1 MRVRVPLA
9 ALALVVSSAG
19 PPAAGAQP
27 AGAQTPANAAPTA
40 APAAP
45 DRRVA
50 RRYSVEDFFTTVAWG
65 GASFSRDGQRLL
77 LSGNPTG
84 VFNAYVVPVAGP
96 AAGGEPQALTTSTT
110 DAVRAVSFFRTD
122 DRVLYTKDRG
132 GDELNHLY
140 VRELDGRV
148 RDLTPGDR
156 LKAAFAGWS
165 RAGDRFYVTTNE
177 RDPKAF
183 DVYEYAAD
191 GYARTL
197 LYQNAGAF
205 FPAGVSPDGRYVALA
220 KAIGAADA
228 DVYLFDRR
236 TGKTENLTPHTGAV
250 ANDAAD
256 FDADG
261 SALYLTTDEGGE
273 FTRLDRL
280 DLATRTRT
288 TVLAPKW
295 DVMYA
300 DVSHDGKYLAVGVN
314 ADARTDVQ
322 LYALPS
328 MRRVPTP
335 AVPGEAG
342 ASVTGV
348 VFSDDGRRVAF
359 YASSSRAPND
369 LYVAEVDGAGG
380 GATAARG
387 LTRSLNPRIAPAD
400 LVDARVARFRSYD
413 GVEVP
418 GILYLPHGAAPNAR
432 VPAVVMVHGG
442 PGGQARLG
450 WNPLAQYLVNHGY
463 ALYDVNNRGSSGY
476 GKTFFTMDVRRHG
489 EADLGDV
496 VAAKGLLEQTGVVD
510 TARTAVAGGSYG
522 GYMVLA
528 ALTLRPTAFA
538 AGVDLFGPSNWVRT
552 LESIP
557 AWWGAQRDALFAK
570 MGDPATDGERLRR
583 VSPVFHADR
592 IRRPLMVLQGAN
604 DPRVLQRESDEI
616 VAAARRNGVPVEY
629 LVFPDEGHGF
639 VKRDNQLKGYQ
650 AVLDFLDRHVK
661 SAGHA
666 EQARGG
672 A

>member
-1 MRVRVPLA
+1 MRVRAPLA
-9 ALALVVSSAG
+9 ALAVLAVSHAG
-19 PPAAGAQP
+19 PPAAGAQSP
-27 AGAQTPANAAPTA
+27 SAAPPPAAHPTH
-40 APAAP
+40 APA
-45 DRRVA
+45 RRAV
-50 RRYSVEDFFTTVAWG
+50 RRYSVEDFFTTVAYG

-77 LSGNPTG
+77 LSANPTG
-84 VFNAYVVPVAGP
+84 VYNAYVIP
-96 AAGGEPQALTTSTT
+96 AAGGAPQALTSSTT
-110 DAVRAVSFFRTD
+110 DAVHAVSYFRTD
-122 DRVLYTKDRG
+122 DRVLYTKDHG
-132 GDELNHLY
+132 GNELNHLY
-140 VRELDGRV
+140 VRELDGRT

-165 RAGDRFYVTTNE
+165 RAGDRFYVTSNE

-183 DVYEYAAD
+183 DVYEYASD

-197 LYQNAGAF
+197 LYRNDGAF
-205 FPAGVSPDGRYVALA
+205 LPAAVSPDGRYVALA
-220 KAIGAADA
+220 KAIGASDA
-228 DVYLFDRR
+228 DVYLYDRR
-236 TGKTENLTPHTGAV
+236 TGRTENLTPHTGAV
-250 ANDAAD
+250 ANGAAD

-261 SALYLTTDEGGE
+261 SGLYLTTDAGGE
-273 FTRLDRL
+273 FARLDRL
-280 DLATRTRT
+280 DLATRQHT

-295 DVMYA
+295 DVMFA
-300 DVSHDGKYLAVGVN
+300 NVSHDGKYLAVGVN
-314 ADARTDVQ
+314 ADARTDLQ

-335 AVPGEAG
+335 VVPGDAG
-342 ASVTGV
+342 ASVTGA
-348 VFSDDGRRVAF
+348 VFSDDGRRLAF

-369 LYVAEVDGAGG
+369 LYVAEVGGAGDGAG
-380 GATAARG
+380 AAPRR
-387 LTRSLNPRIAPAD
+387 LTHSLNPRIDAAD

-413 GVEVP
+413 GLKVP
-418 GILYLPHGAAPNAR
+418 GVLYVPHGAAPDAR

-442 PGGQARLG
+442 PGGQARVG

-476 GKTFFTMDVRRHG
+476 GKTFFAMDVRRHG

-496 VAAKGLLEQTGVVD
+496 VAAKGLLEGMGVVD
-510 TARTAVAGGSYG
+510 TARTAVVGGSYG

-570 MGDPATDGERLRR
+570 MGDPAADGERLRR

-592 IRRPLMVLQGAN
+592 IQRPLLVLQGAN

-616 VAAARRNGVPVEY
+616 VAGARKNGVPVEY

-639 VKRDNQLKGYQ
+639 VKRDNQLRGYQ
-650 AVLDFLDRHVK
+650 AVLDFLDRYVK
-661 SAGHA
+661 
-666 EQARGG
+666 GG
-672 A
+672 AKGAPVKTAAAGG